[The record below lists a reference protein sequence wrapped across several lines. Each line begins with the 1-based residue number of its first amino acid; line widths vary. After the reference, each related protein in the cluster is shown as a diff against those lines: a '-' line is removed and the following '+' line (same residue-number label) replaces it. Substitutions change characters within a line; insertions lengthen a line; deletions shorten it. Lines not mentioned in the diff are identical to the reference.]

1 MWFMASRSIPGATGT
16 TVALETTDGV
26 GDTDAWKTRLV
37 TSVEVRYSPDEGW
50 DWDMGVRGRVL
61 NEGELDEDDG
71 IEDDEREEDMG
82 VDGVG
87 EDGYWINGSIS
98 IKLGSSE

>member
-1 MWFMASRSIPGATGT
+1 MPGATGT

-37 TSVEVRYSPDEGW
+37 TSVEVRYSPDEGR
-50 DWDMGVRGRVL
+50 DWDMGVRGREL
-61 NEGELDEDDG
+61 DEGELD
-71 IEDDEREEDMG
+71 EDDEREEDMG

-87 EDGYWINGSIS
+87 EDGYWINGSVS